1 MWREVGPT
9 SSLGL
14 PSDASQ
20 WAKLYRSNGS
30 SIHLHVREEGRLN
43 QRYALL
49 FRDYLRADSG
59 RRRVRSLKRA
69 LAEVALNDLDMY
81 YAVKDPACDLIIATR
96 SRRSNRSPE
105 DLRVARDRN
114 GFCSGR
120 GHVANGVVVV
130 VEGDRGGHD
139 AVAIAGDPVAASPR
153 HLGHQSVAAKLDD
166 QA

>member
-81 YAVKDPACDLIIATR
+81 YAAGPGVR
-96 SRRSNRSPE
+96 S
-105 DLRVARDRN
+105 DHRD
-114 GFCSGR
+114 
-120 GHVANGVVVV
+120 A
-130 VEGDRGGHD
+130 
-139 AVAIAGDPVAASPR
+139 
-153 HLGHQSVAAKLDD
+153 
-166 QA
+166 